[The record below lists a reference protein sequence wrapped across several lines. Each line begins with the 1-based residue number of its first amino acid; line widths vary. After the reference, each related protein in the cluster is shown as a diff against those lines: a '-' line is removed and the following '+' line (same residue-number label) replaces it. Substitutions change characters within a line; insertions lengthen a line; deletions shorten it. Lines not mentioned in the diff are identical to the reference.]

1 MLTLLPDFKH
11 GLRVLLKNPGFT
23 SAAIIVL
30 ALGIGANTAIFSV
43 VNAVLLR
50 PLPFRDPARL
60 VQIWHVPP
68 PKSFPGMTEFAVS
81 ATNFI
86 DWQQQ
91 NDVFDKMAIYT
102 GSSLNLTGREQPEAL
117 QGAAVSADF
126 FSTLQVQPMLGRT
139 FTPDQDQQG
148 HNHAVILTYGLW
160 KSRFAAN
167 PEIVG
172 QPVNLDG
179 QPYLVTGVMGPK
191 FRFPGWAQYW
201 TPMGWTDK
209 ERAVRGE
216 HHYMV
221 VARLKGNTPIRQ
233 AQVEMNAIS
242 TRLAEQYPEDDK
254 GWGAVVIPLREQI
267 VSDVRP
273 ALLVL
278 LGAVAFV
285 LLIACANVANLVLA
299 KTFGRRKEIAIR
311 VALGASAGRVVQQ
324 ILAET
329 LLLSL
334 VGGALGLL
342 LARFGMALTL
352 KFLSDNLPKSTE
364 VTLDASV
371 LTFTVFISLVTGV
384 IAGLLP
390 AIRMTKTNVNDA
402 LKQGLGKTDSD
413 SGGRRTRSI
422 LVVSEVALSLILL
435 VGAGL
440 MIRSLWVLSTLDAG
454 FDPHGVLT
462 MTVVVPQNKY
472 SRPLD
477 EIAFFDGVL
486 SKVRALPGVVSA
498 GLIDD
503 LPLNGEGSHQ
513 PVAIEGAPVQ
523 AMSDQPEVDTRYIT
537 PGYLSTMR
545 IPLRSGRDLST
556 ADGPDRPSVALIS
569 EAMAKRFWPN
579 QDPIGRHLTM
589 TFSPD
594 KVREIVGIVGDVKLE
609 GMDTAASSATVYLP
623 ARQPSFGSSFGEWHP
638 FPMQLTVRT
647 QSQPASLVSAVTAAI
662 HSIDRDQPVTDIMTM
677 DDVVDTSLSQRRF
690 SMLLLAAFAVLALL
704 LAAVGIYSVLA
715 FAVRRRVREIGIR
728 VALGAEMKDILRLV
742 ITEGMK
748 PALIGLL
755 LGAAGALALGRIIAS
770 FIYGI
775 AAYDPL
781 TFAAVA
787 ALLTAVALLATIIPA
802 YRAARI
808 EPTRALREE

>member
-1 MLTLLPDFKH
+1 MTTFAL
-11 GLRVLLKNPGFT
+11 
-23 SAAIIVL
+23 SAA
-30 ALGIGANTAIFSV
+30 
-43 VNAVLLR
+43 
-50 PLPFRDPARL
+50 
-60 VQIWHVPP
+60 
-68 PKSFPGMTEFAVS
+68 
-81 ATNFI
+81 NFI
-86 DWQQQ
+86 DWQRQ
-91 NDVFDKMAIYT
+91 NNVFDKMAIYT

-117 QGAAVSADF
+117 QGAAVSAEF
-126 FSTLQVQPMLGRT
+126 FSTLQVQPWLGRA
-139 FTPDQDQQG
+139 FTPDEDQQG
-148 HNHAVILTYGLW
+148 KNHVVILTYGLW

-167 PEIVG
+167 PNIAG
-172 QPVNLDG
+172 QSVNLDG
-179 QPYLVTGVMGPK
+179 QPYIVAGVMGAK

-209 ERAVRGE
+209 QRAVRGE
-216 HHYMV
+216 HHYLAI
-221 VARLKGNTPIRQ
+221 ARLKTNIAIPQ
-233 AQVEMNAIS
+233 AQAEMTAIS

-254 GWGAVVIPLREQI
+254 GWGAVVVPLREEV

-311 VALGASAGRVVQQ
+311 VALGAAGSRVVQQ

-329 LLLSL
+329 LLLSIA
-334 VGGALGLL
+334 GGALGLL
-342 LARFGMALTL
+342 LAKLGMALTL
-352 KFLSDNLPKSTE
+352 EFLSDNLPKSTE
-364 VTLDASV
+364 VSLDTSV
-371 LTFTVFISLVTGV
+371 LAFTVFISIVTGV

-413 SGGRRTRSI
+413 SGGRRTRSL

-440 MIRSLWVLSTLDAG
+440 MIRSLWLLSTLDAG
-454 FDPHGVLT
+454 FDPHNLLT
-462 MTVVVPQNKY
+462 MTLVVPQNKY
-472 SRPLD
+472 SRPID
-477 EIAFFDGVL
+477 EIAFFDRVL

-513 PVAIEGAPVQ
+513 PIAIEGRPVQ
-523 AMSDQPEVDTRYIT
+523 AMSDQPEVDTRTIT
-537 PGYLSTMR
+537 SGYLSTMH
-545 IPLRSGRDLST
+545 IPLRRGRDLSA
-556 ADGPDRPSVALIS
+556 ADAPDRPGVVLIS
-569 EAMAKRFWPN
+569 ASMAKRFWPN
-579 QDPIGRHLTM
+579 EDPVGRRLTM
-589 TFSPD
+589 TFFPD

-609 GMDTAASSATVYLP
+609 GMDAAASTATVYLP
-623 ARQPSFGSSFGEWHP
+623 TSQLSTPSLGEWRS
-638 FPMQLTVRT
+638 FPMQLVVRT
-647 QSQPASLVSAVTAAI
+647 QSQPTRLVSAVTAAI
-662 HSIDRDQPVTDIMTM
+662 HSIDSDQPVTDIMTM
-677 DDVVDTSLSQRRF
+677 DNLVDNSLSQRRF

-728 VALGAEMKDILRLV
+728 VALGAEVKDILRLV
-742 ITEGMK
+742 ITQGMK

-755 LGAAGALALGRIIAS
+755 LGVAGALALGRVLAS

-787 ALLTAVALLATIIPA
+787 TLLAVVALLASIIPA